1 VMEGTFCKWS
11 AVDENADLLPETA
24 GDLHGDA
31 LAGGYGM
38 VSDRFDVEVIFATR
52 YFYVKN

>member
-1 VMEGTFCKWS
+1 MEGTFCKWS